1 MIDYLSVA
9 LGGMIG
15 AILRLVVSRLALAR
29 WGGDFPWGTLLVNV
43 AGSFLIGLCW
53 YLFERWHLAPAARL
67 FLFVGIFGAFTT
79 FSSFSLEGLQ
89 LFQAGRVQAGLA
101 YVVGSNLL
109 GLTAVFLGYLLA
121 QFISS
126 STS

>member
-1 MIDYLSVA
+1 MIEYFSVA

-15 AILRLVVSRLALAR
+15 AMLRFAVSRLALAR
-29 WGGDFPWGTLLVNV
+29 WGGEFPWGTLLVNV
-43 AGSFLIGLCW
+43 VGSFLIGLCW
-53 YLFERWHLAPAARL
+53 QLFERWELASAARL

-89 LFQAGRVQAGLA
+89 LFQAGRVQVGLV

-109 GLTAVFLGYLLA
+109 GLTAVFLGYLLG
-121 QFISS
+121 QSVS
-126 STS
+126 GN

>member
-1 MIDYLSVA
+1 MTDYFSA
-9 LGGMIG
+9 AIGGMIG
-15 AILRLVVSRLALAR
+15 AMLRFAVSRLALAR

-53 YLFERWHLAPAARL
+53 QLFERWELAPAARL

-89 LFQAGRVQAGLA
+89 LFQAGRVQAGLV

-109 GLTAVFLGYLLA
+109 GLTAVFLGYLLG
-121 QFISS
+121 QFVSGN
-126 STS
+126 